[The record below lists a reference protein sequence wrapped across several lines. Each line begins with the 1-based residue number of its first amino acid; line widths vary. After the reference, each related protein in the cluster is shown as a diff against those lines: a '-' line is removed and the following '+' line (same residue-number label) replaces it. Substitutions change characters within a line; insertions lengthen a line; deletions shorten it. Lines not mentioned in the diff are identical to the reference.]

1 MSEVQVAIAN
11 TGTRNVVKQINT
23 AVTPSGTTAGL
34 TTIVAVV
41 FERAFISAPL
51 ILGINTPDEAAETCK
66 AYVKAVTTVGMDV
79 VLYNT
84 VTTVAAAYDVDVTI
98 QGQQAFA

>member
-1 MSEVQVAIAN
+1 MSEVQLSIG
-11 TGTRNVVKQINT
+11 TLGTRDIVKTITT

-41 FERAFISAPL
+41 FDKAFQSAPV
-51 ILGINTPDEAAETCK
+51 IIGVNTPDEAAETCK
-66 AYVKAVTTVGMDV
+66 AYVKAVTTTGMDV

-84 VTTVAAAYDVDVTI
+84 VTTVAAAYTVDVTLA
-98 QGQQAFA
+98 GTKAG